1 MDEEQAMDIG
11 VFEPARKATLR
22 DLAGTAETADVI
34 AGTPFREQEPLAR
47 TELNT
52 QFAGAIPDKQINPES
67 GEKISEKSLTQIT

>member
-22 DLAGTAETADVI
+22 DLAGT
-34 AGTPFREQEPLAR
+34 PFEEQEPLAG

-52 QFAGAIPDKQINPES
+52 EFAGAIPDKQTNPES
-67 GEKISEKSLTQIT
+67 GKEITEKSLTQIT